1 MRSVWFR
8 KQERERSVSDECI
21 NFLLYREKLPHSS
34 LKQQRSVRSQV
45 RYPGSNWFLRSR
57 FYKGK
62 IKVSASLGSD
72 QEVLG
77 RIISKVARV
86 SSVL

>member
-1 MRSVWFR
+1 MRNCHTV
-8 KQERERSVSDECI
+8 
-21 NFLLYREKLPHSS
+21 SS

-45 RYPGSNWFLRSR
+45 RYPGSNWFLCSR

-86 SSVL
+86 IAKFSSVRLED